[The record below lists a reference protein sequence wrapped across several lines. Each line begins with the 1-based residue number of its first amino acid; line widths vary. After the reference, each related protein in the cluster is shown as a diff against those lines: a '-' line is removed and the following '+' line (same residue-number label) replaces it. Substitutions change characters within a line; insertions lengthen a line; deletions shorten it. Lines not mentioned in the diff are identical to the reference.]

1 MKNEKLKFSKLE
13 SIQMSN
19 FLMKKEL
26 ISYLDGKNK
35 NIINKKKFL
44 TFISNFIEDL
54 FNIINQQ
61 ILTCSQVYES
71 NSDSQVH
78 HLINNNKNISYSMI
92 LNFYDKITSY
102 FDCLKNK
109 FILSRNLSN
118 DNIINKKTVTSSYS
132 DRYYNLLNFEK
143 KLFKKKYKTHFNSP
157 KNSLLNSNNSYYN
170 TNLNS
175 MILSNTNSSNIDS
188 INNIKDNYI
197 DINKLKKN
205 KDNEEIQILVKSN
218 KIKENKK
225 KKNINNK
232 IILTKQIYKVCNL
245 IPISR
250 KNYTSNE
257 KVRKNSFNKKIKCNR
272 INIKKSKNN
281 LKNINLSNY
290 EENKK

>member
-102 FDCLKNK
+102 FDGLKNK

-218 KIKENKK
+218 KIKENDGV
-225 KKNINNK
+225 KNINNK

-257 KVRKNSFNKKIKCNR
+257 KVRKNSFNK
-272 INIKKSKNN
+272 
-281 LKNINLSNY
+281 NY
-290 EENKK
+290 F